1 MTLIET
7 IKAQLATVNGIP
19 AWFGELPR
27 NQPFPTIRYLP
38 MGGEEAGHL
47 RGESDLRN
55 VLLQVDVYANELSL
69 AWDLAE
75 QARKQVTRAPLFGK
89 IRVAP
94 FSLHEEGLDGE
105 RVSFQVSLWGSA

>member
-7 IKAQLATVNGIP
+7 IKAQFASVNGIP
-19 AWFGELPR
+19 TWFGELPR
-27 NQPFPTIRYLP
+27 NQPFPAIRYSP
-38 MGGEEAGHL
+38 QSGEEAGHL
-47 RGESDLRN
+47 RGEGDLRN
-55 VLLQVDVYANELSL
+55 IVLQVDIYTHELSL

-75 QARKQVTRAPLFGK
+75 QARKQLTRAPLFGR

-105 RVSFQVSLWGSA
+105 RVMFQISLWGSA

>member
-7 IKAQLATVNGIP
+7 IKQQLDTVNGIQ

-27 NQPFPTIRYLP
+27 NQRFPTIRYVPL
-38 MGGEEAGHL
+38 GGDEVGHL
-47 RGESDLRN
+47 RGEGDLRN
-55 VLLQVDVYANELSL
+55 VLLQIDVYANELSL

-75 QARKQVTRAPLFGK
+75 QARKQVTRAPLFGRL
-89 IRVAP
+89 RVAP

-105 RVSFQVSLWGSA
+105 RISFQVSLWGSA